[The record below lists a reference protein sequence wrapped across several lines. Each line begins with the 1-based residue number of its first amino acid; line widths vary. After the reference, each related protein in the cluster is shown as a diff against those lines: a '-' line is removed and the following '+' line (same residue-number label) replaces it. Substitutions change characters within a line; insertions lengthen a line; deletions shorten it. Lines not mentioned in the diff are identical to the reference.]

1 MSLSQLDLEEL
12 LAAAEHLDRLA
23 LPGQVP
29 EVVERRPVHTC
40 YVPADR
46 FGEGTARDWGA
57 QALEALDRHG
67 LPDLP
72 SATVDGALVDMV
84 RAKLA
89 AEPVEDLRVDFEDG
103 YGTRPDD
110 VEDAHATAAGAAL
123 RAAPTA
129 FSGLRIKG
137 LEPATIVRAAR
148 TFDLFLSA
156 LGPPPP
162 GFVVTIPKPTSVAHV
177 DTAVLLC
184 RQLEH
189 AHDLDEG
196 RLRFELQVETPQ
208 AVLGADGRSPLPQMI
223 LAAHGRLTG
232 LHYGTY
238 DYSTALGVA
247 PAQQALDHPVADH
260 AKSVMQVATAGT
272 GVHVADGSTNVL
284 PTGDTAAVH
293 AAWRLHAGLVRRS
306 LERGIYQGWDL
317 HPAQLPTRYAA
328 TFSFYLDGLPEA
340 RRRLDTYLTRRDNN
354 NNNSGSGSGSGSGN
368 ILDEPATARAIARFL
383 LRGVHCGALSASSLG
398 RAVEELEA
406 L

>member
-1 MSLSQLDLEEL
+1 MGLTDLDLEEL
-12 LAAAEHLDRLA
+12 LTRAEHLDRLA
-23 LPGQVP
+23 LPGQVT
-29 EVVERRPVHTC
+29 ETTSRRPVHTC

-46 FGEGTARDWGA
+46 FGPATAQEWGA
-57 QALEALDRHG
+57 HARHCVDDHG
-67 LPDLP
+67 LPDFP
-72 SATVDGALVDMV
+72 QSTVDMV
-84 RAKLA
+84 LAKLA
-89 AEPVEDLRVDFEDG
+89 AEPIEDLRVDFEDG
-103 YGTRPDD
+103 YGQRPDD
-110 VEDAHATAAGAAL
+110 VEDAHALAAGAAL
-123 RAAPTA
+123 RAAPTP

-137 LEPATIVRAAR
+137 LEPATVLRAAR
-148 TFDLFLSA
+148 TLDLVLSA

-162 GFVVTIPKPTSVAHV
+162 GFVVTVPKPTSVAHV

-189 AHDLDEG
+189 AHGLEEG

-223 LAAHGRLTG
+223 LAAHGRLSG

-247 PAQQALDHPVADH
+247 PAHQALDHPVADH
-260 AKSVMQVATAGT
+260 AKSVMQVAAAGT
-272 GVHVADGSTNVL
+272 GVHVADGSTNIL
-284 PTGDTAAVH
+284 PVGDTAAVH
-293 AAWRLHAGLVRRS
+293 AAWRLHARLVRRS

-340 RRRLDTYLTRRDNN
+340 RRRLDDYLSRRD
-354 NNNSGSGSGSGSGN
+354 SGT
-368 ILDEPATARAIARFL
+368 LDEPATARAIARFL
-383 LRGVHCGALSASSLG
+383 LRGVHCGALSASSVG
-398 RAVEELEA
+398 RPIEELET

>member
-1 MSLSQLDLEEL
+1 MGLTDLDLEEL
-12 LAAAEHLDRLA
+12 LAGAEHLDRTA
-23 LPGQVP
+23 LPGQVDDT
-29 EVVERRPVHTC
+29 VTRRPVHTC

-46 FGEGTARDWGA
+46 FGAATVTDWGA
-57 QALEALDRHG
+57 QALQAIDEHG
-67 LPDLP
+67 LPDFDE
-72 SATVDGALVDMV
+72 STVDMV

-89 AEPVEDLRVDFEDG
+89 ADPVEDLRVDFEDG
-103 YGTRPDD
+103 YGLRPDD
-110 VEDAHATAAGAAL
+110 VEDAHALAAGAAL
-123 RAAPTA
+123 RASPTP
-129 FSGLRIKG
+129 FSGLRIKS
-137 LEPATIVRAAR
+137 LEPATVLRGAR
-148 TFDLFLSA
+148 TLDLVLTA

-177 DTAVLLC
+177 DIAVLLC

-189 AHDLDEG
+189 AHGLEEG

-247 PAQQALDHPVADH
+247 PAHQALDHPVADH
-260 AKSVMQVATAGT
+260 AKSVMQVAAAGT

-284 PTGDTAAVH
+284 PVGDTAAVH
-293 AAWRLHAGLVRRS
+293 AAWQLHARLVRRG

-340 RRRLDTYLTRRDNN
+340 RRRLDNYLSRRD
-354 NNNSGSGSGSGSGN
+354 SG

-383 LRGVHCGALSASSLG
+383 LRGVHCGALSASSVG
-398 RAVEELEA
+398 RPIEELET

>member
-1 MSLSQLDLEEL
+1 MGLTDLDHEEL

-23 LPGQVP
+23 LPGQVA
-29 EVVERRPVHTC
+29 EAVSRRPVHTC

-46 FGEGTARDWGA
+46 FGPGTVADWGA
-57 QALEALDRHG
+57 AALASLRDNE
-67 LPDLP
+67 LPDFDE
-72 SATVDGALVDMV
+72 SIVDMV

-89 AEPVEDLRVDFEDG
+89 AEPVEDIRVDFEDG
-103 YGTRPDD
+103 YGQRSDE
-110 VEDAHATAAGAAL
+110 VEDAHALAAGAAL
-123 RAAPTA
+123 RSCTAP

-137 LEPATIVRAAR
+137 LEPATILRAAR
-148 TFDLFLSA
+148 TLDLVLSA

-162 GFVVTIPKPTSVAHV
+162 GFVVTVPKPTSAAHV
-177 DTAVLLC
+177 DAAVLLC

-189 AHDLDEG
+189 AHGLPEG

-208 AVLGADGRSPLPQMI
+208 AVLGGDGTSPLPRMI
-223 LAAHGRLTG
+223 LAAHGRLSG

-247 PAQQALDHPVADH
+247 PAHQALDHPVADH
-260 AKSVMQVATAGT
+260 AKSVMQVAAAGT
-272 GVHVADGSTNVL
+272 GVHVADGSSNVL
-284 PTGDTAAVH
+284 PVGDTAAVH
-293 AAWRLHAGLVRRS
+293 AAWRLHARLVRRS

-328 TFSFYLDGLPEA
+328 TFAFYRDGLPEA
-340 RRRLDTYLTRRDNN
+340 RRRLDAYLSRRD
-354 NNNSGSGSGSGSGN
+354 SG

-383 LRGVHCGALSASSLG
+383 LRGIHCGALPASSAG
-398 RAVEELEA
+398 RPVEELEA

>member
-1 MSLSQLDLEEL
+1 MGLTDLDLEEL
-12 LAAAEHLDRLA
+12 LASAEHAGQPAPPAA
-23 LPGQVP
+23 LSRQ
-29 EVVERRPVHTC
+29 PVHTC

-46 FGEGTARDWGA
+46 FHRATPAEWGA
-57 QALEALDRHG
+57 AALALLAGG
-67 LPDLP
+67 LPGFAE
-72 SATVDGALVDMV
+72 STVDMV

-103 YGTRPDD
+103 YGVRPDE
-110 VEDAHATAAGAAL
+110 VEDAHASAAGAAL
-123 RAAPTA
+123 RSCPVP
-129 FSGLRIKG
+129 FSGLRVKS
-137 LEPATIVRAAR
+137 LEPATILRAAR
-148 TFDLFLSA
+148 TLDLFLAA

-162 GFVVTIPKPTSVAHV
+162 GFVVTIPKPTVVANV

-189 AHDLDEG
+189 AHGLEEG

-208 AVLGADGRSPLPQMI
+208 AVLGADGTSPLPRMI
-223 LAAHGRLTG
+223 QAAHGRLTG

-247 PAQQALDHPVADH
+247 PAHQALDHPVADH
-260 AKSVMQVATAGT
+260 AKSVMQVAAAGT

-284 PTGDTAAVH
+284 PVGDTAAVH
-293 AAWRLHAGLVRRS
+293 AAWQLHARLVRRG
-306 LERGIYQGWDL
+306 LERGIHQGWDL

-328 TFSFYLDGLPEA
+328 TFAFYLDGLPAA
-340 RRRLDTYLTRRDNN
+340 RRRLDDYLSRRD
-354 NNNSGSGSGSGSGN
+354 SG

-383 LRGVHCGALSASSLG
+383 LRGVHCGALPASCVG
-398 RAVEELEA
+398 RPVEELEA

>member
-1 MSLSQLDLEEL
+1 MGLTDLDLEEL
-12 LAAAEHLDRLA
+12 LAHAEHLDRLA

-29 EVVERRPVHTC
+29 ESLSRRPVHTC

-46 FGEGTARDWGA
+46 FGPSTVTDWGA
-57 QALEALDRHG
+57 QALQSIEAHG
-67 LPDLP
+67 LPDFAE
-72 SATVDGALVDMV
+72 STVDMV

-89 AEPVEDLRVDFEDG
+89 VEPVEDLRVDFEDG
-103 YGTRPDD
+103 YGFRPDD
-110 VEDAHATAAGAAL
+110 VEDAHALAAGAAL
-123 RAAPTA
+123 RSAATP
-129 FSGLRIKG
+129 FSGLRIKS
-137 LEPATIVRAAR
+137 LEPATVLRGAR
-148 TFDLFLSA
+148 TLDLVLTA

-189 AHDLDEG
+189 AHGLEEG

-223 LAAHGRLTG
+223 LAAHGRLSG

-247 PAQQALDHPVADH
+247 PAHQALDHPVADH
-260 AKSVMQVATAGT
+260 AKSVMQVAVAGT
-272 GVHVADGSTNVL
+272 GVHVADGSTNIL
-284 PTGDTAAVH
+284 PVGDTAAVH
-293 AAWRLHAGLVRRS
+293 AAWRLHARLVRRG

-317 HPAQLPTRYAA
+317 HPGQLPTRYAA
-328 TFSFYLDGLPEA
+328 TFSFYLDGLVEA
-340 RRRLDTYLTRRDNN
+340 RRRLDAYLSRRD
-354 NNNSGSGSGSGSGN
+354 SG

-383 LRGVHCGALSASSLG
+383 LRGVHCGALSASSVG
-398 RAVEELEA
+398 RPIEDLEA